1 MMDGHKVC
9 NKCNEL
15 KPFDDFYKRVNG
27 SIRADCKKCCNLR
40 QTKQRK
46 IRRETDDEYRKKKNI
61 LKRESKKR
69 RMKTDDEYR
78 KKENLRIENKNKRR
92 MLSDPLYKF
101 RKSLSGNIR
110 DSFKRGGFSK
120 TSRTHKI
127 LGEEWLV
134 IKEYFESKFTEGMS
148 WENYGEWQIDHIL
161 PISTATCEED
171 IIRLNHYTNL
181 QPLWKEDNLRKSN
194 KMTVEGYLK
203 EKFPYGIVSKT
214 L

>member
-9 NKCNEL
+9 SKCNEL

-40 QTKQRK
+40 FVERRK
-46 IRRETDDEYRKKKNI
+46 IRR
-61 LKRESKKR
+61 
-69 RMKTDDEYR
+69 KTDDDFR
-78 KKENLRIENKNKRR
+78 KKENLRIRDKNKRR
-92 MLSDPLYKF
+92 METGPLYKF
-101 RKSLSGNIR
+101 RKSLSSNIR
-110 DSFKRGGFSK
+110 KSFKRGGFSK

-148 WENYGEWQIDHIL
+148 WENYGKWRIDHIL

-171 IIRLNHYTNL
+171 VIRLNHYTNL
-181 QPLWKEDNLRKSN
+181 QPLWEEDNLRKSD
-194 KMTVEGYLK
+194 KMTIEGYLK
-203 EKFPYGIVSKT
+203 EKFPYGVVSKT